1 MHQCLTANRQE
12 MLGAQPQGHKAATFG
27 WLDTFNSH
35 LYRLYLLTGN
45 DEFLKVLPVIEQ
57 LDDEIAAAG
66 AHCPEQSPALRQ
78 LTEQLHHL
86 MLGLVNANPRR
97 EDSPSLSGAVSPGDA
112 HSSIRS

>member
-57 LDDEIAAAG
+57 LDDERS
-66 AHCPEQSPALRQ
+66 CPKVGRK
-78 LTEQLHHL
+78 
-86 MLGLVNANPRR
+86 
-97 EDSPSLSGAVSPGDA
+97 LSGGVIS
-112 HSSIRS
+112 